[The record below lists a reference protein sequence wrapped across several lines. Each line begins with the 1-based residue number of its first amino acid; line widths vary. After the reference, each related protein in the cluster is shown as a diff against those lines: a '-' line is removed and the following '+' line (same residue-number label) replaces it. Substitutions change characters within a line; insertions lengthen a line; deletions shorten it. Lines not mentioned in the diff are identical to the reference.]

1 MEVIHGFGFS
11 DGWNIFLLWV
21 CHSGVFTEWQEKP
34 LVLYKAWKKKKKRRF
49 FRSRLLLHLDPVTQ
63 QIWWILKCQ
72 QQVEVLF
79 GDFGSTY
86 RWIPAQTLR
95 ILGGNLAIL
104 WGQPASFW
112 EIAFG
117 CDRTLNHK
125 LWKYHATWTLI
136 INLMLPD
143 LPRDEVGSRGC
154 TNSMV
159 KRKWYVHRLD
169 SSVREGTQ
177 VTWGSGPN
185 SLFLIHDPHSLHLP
199 SRGEFPP
206 YGRLMRKRK
215 VRSGLQTALQDMQA
229 PPGSRQLY
237 DHITAPS
244 LDILEGQCW
253 REILL
258 GGRTPSRE
266 LGCPFI

>member
-1 MEVIHGFGFS
+1 M
-11 DGWNIFLLWV
+11 
-21 CHSGVFTEWQEKP
+21 
-34 LVLYKAWKKKKKRRF
+34 
-49 FRSRLLLHLDPVTQ
+49 
-63 QIWWILKCQ
+63 
-72 QQVEVLF
+72 LF

-95 ILGGNLAIL
+95 ILDGNLAIL
-104 WGQPASFW
+104 WGQLASFW

-143 LPRDEVGSRGC
+143 LPSDEVGSRGC

-169 SSVREGTQ
+169 SSVHEGTQ

-185 SLFLIHDPHSLHLP
+185 SLFLIHDSPLSAPTLSWRVPSLWSADEEEKSQVWFTDGPAGYASTTWKSTAVRSYYSSFPGHPRRTVLKRNP
-199 SRGEFPP
+199 SR
-206 YGRLMRKRK
+206 
-215 VRSGLQTALQDMQA
+215 
-229 PPGSRQLY
+229 RQN
-237 DHITAPS
+237 TK
-244 LDILEGQCW
+244 
-253 REILL
+253 
-258 GGRTPSRE
+258 
-266 LGCPFI
+266 